1 MRFLCVSNGILMVNF
16 TTSEIYALVNEQFD
30 PENTQFLVETSLNQ
44 PLSARVVILIYWRV
58 IGISWEHNN

>member
-1 MRFLCVSNGILMVNF
+1 MVNF
-16 TTSEIYALVNEQFD
+16 TTNEIDALLNEQFD

-44 PLSARVVILIYWRV
+44 PLSARVVILIYWMV

>member
-1 MRFLCVSNGILMVNF
+1 MVNF